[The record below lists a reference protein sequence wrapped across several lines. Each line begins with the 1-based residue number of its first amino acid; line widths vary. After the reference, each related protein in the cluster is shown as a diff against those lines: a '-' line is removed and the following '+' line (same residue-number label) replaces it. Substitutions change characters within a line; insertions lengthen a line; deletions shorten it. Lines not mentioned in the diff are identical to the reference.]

1 MRLKSI
7 EINGFK
13 SFADKIKLDFETNI
27 TAIIG
32 PNGSGKSNVADAV
45 RWVLGE
51 QSAKTLRGSKME
63 DVIFSGTDNK
73 IKKNYST
80 VSITFDNS
88 DNVIPIDFKEVTI
101 SRKLYR
107 TGESDYFINKSNVRL
122 KEVRELFLDTGV
134 GREGYSIIGQ
144 GRIEEIINGKSEDRR
159 AIFEEASGIS
169 KIKYQ
174 KNESQKKLFKAK
186 DNLTRLRDIII
197 QNENRYGFLK
207 GQSTK
212 AKKGIALLE
221 DIEKAEFSISYKD
234 YNNLNS
240 NFNKYSENLEINKE
254 ELFDINKE
262 FENVKLKISPLKEEL
277 NNITNVIEKDSA
289 ELDRINKKKND
300 ITNKKNVLIERNKFI
315 RLNNEQF
322 LKLKQEYIDNLEKI
336 NLEISEQEKK
346 ISEKNSILK
355 NYIDDK
361 NKVKNELSKS
371 KELLSSKVQ
380 ILDKFFLEKEEI
392 ENKISDLETEKR
404 ANEIITDSIKK
415 KIEEN
420 TEEVTKLNIE
430 KENIEKKLSENNSL
444 LESNN
449 QKVQNIDL
457 TIFEKRQLI
466 SELEKE
472 LISLNN
478 QVSNINNEI
487 NYKNKEI
494 IMLKNYIRNYEGY
507 GKSVQDLFKLCD
519 RETEL
524 KSMICGTLGELI
536 SVEEKY
542 KKAIDT
548 VLSSNLQG
556 IVVHNDLEAKKII
569 EKIKANKIGRL
580 NFFPISKILLKK
592 EYSSI
597 IDSDI
602 LSFANDVI
610 TCDNDY
616 RNIVDYF
623 LANTIICENM
633 DIAIKLSNK
642 FKNKF
647 RIVTLDGDVINSWG
661 SISGG
666 YKSSKNSFSIIG
678 RKQQLAKA
686 LSDIENL
693 ETNLKNNINRISE
706 VKTDLQSNKENLD
719 NLKSEKEDVKLK
731 IDSLQKLIYLN
742 EFDVRKITE
751 KIDEINNYKE
761 NHQGFTSDKEK
772 ELILY
777 KEKSILIDDEI
788 NKYNLEINK
797 LKNLVLEMEKNEIIV
812 INNLDSIERDINIL
826 DNSKNI
832 LLENKNSN
840 ESKLKLKESELIES
854 ELQLKNNLSE
864 IELIEQLNVEFNLKT
879 DELTNS
885 ISTNTHLRKKL
896 ILNNEEIS
904 KRYSELSEKSLTLE
918 KEIEKNE
925 LRISNLKEQFS
936 NLINRL
942 CDEYSLTLE
951 DCERKMELYKNEH
964 FTKEELKR
972 LKEDLR
978 KLGSFSYDS
987 IEEFEKVKN
996 ELEFQKNQEID
1007 LQNSI
1012 EDINKIILKLENTM
1026 KKTFINEF
1034 KTINENFSNIFKILF
1049 NGGEARLELE
1059 SEDIL
1064 NCGIDIIAKP
1074 VGKKMQTLSL
1084 MSGGEKSLTAVAL
1097 LFAIFET
1104 KPSPFCI
1111 LDEVDAALDDSNI
1124 LRYVEYLKNYLTETQ
1139 FIMITHRKPTM
1150 EMADMI
1156 YGVTMEQKGV
1166 SKIVS
1171 MTFNKEKK

>member
-221 DIEKAEFSISYKD
+221 NIEKAEFSISYKD

-240 NFNKYSENLEINKE
+240 NFNKYSKNLEINKE

-289 ELDRINKKKND
+289 ELDRINNKKNN

-315 RLNNEQF
+315 RLNNEQS

-336 NLEISEQEKK
+336 NLEISEQEKR

-361 NKVKNELSKS
+361 NKVKNELSKN

-404 ANEIITDSIKK
+404 DNEIITDSIKK

-449 QKVQNIDL
+449 QKVQNINL

-592 EYSSI
+592 ERSNI

-623 LANTIICENM
+623 LANTVICENM

-678 RKQQLAKA
+678 RKQQLVKA
-686 LSDIENL
+686 LLDIENL
-693 ETNLKNNINRISE
+693 ETSLKNNINRISE

-742 EFDVRKITE
+742 EFDVRKISE
-751 KIDEINNYKE
+751 KIDEIDNYKE

-788 NKYNLEINK
+788 NKYNLEINE
-797 LKNLVLEMEKNEIIV
+797 LKNLILELEKNEIIV

-854 ELQLKNNLSE
+854 ELQLKNNLAE
-864 IELIEQLNVEFNLKT
+864 IELIEQLIIEIKLKT

-885 ISTNTHLRKKL
+885 ISKNADLRKKL
-896 ILNNEEIS
+896 ILDNEEIS

-951 DCERKMELYKNEH
+951 DCERKMELYKNEQ

-972 LKEDLR
+972 LKENLR
-978 KLGSFSYDS
+978 ELGSFSYDS

-996 ELEFQKNQEID
+996 ELEFQKKQEID

-1049 NGGEARLELE
+1049 NGGEARLELD

>member
-63 DVIFSGTDNK
+63 DVIFSGTDTK

-122 KEVRELFLDTGV
+122 KEVRELFLDTGI

-221 DIEKAEFSISYKD
+221 NIEKAEFSISYKD

-240 NFNKYSENLEINKE
+240 NFNKFSENLEINKE
-254 ELFDINKE
+254 ELLDINKE

-277 NNITNVIEKDSA
+277 NNITNVIEKDST
-289 ELDRINKKKND
+289 ELDRINNKKND

-315 RLNNEQF
+315 RLNNEQS

-336 NLEISEQEKK
+336 NLEISEQEKR

-380 ILDKFFLEKEEI
+380 IQDKLFLEKEEL

-592 EYSSI
+592 ERSNI

-623 LANTIICENM
+623 LANTVICENM

-678 RKQQLAKA
+678 RKQQLAKT

-693 ETNLKNNINRISE
+693 ETNLKNNINRVSE
-706 VKTDLQSNKENLD
+706 VKTDLQSNKEKLD

-742 EFDVRKITE
+742 EFDIRKISE
-751 KIDEINNYKE
+751 KIDEIDNYKE

-797 LKNLVLEMEKNEIIV
+797 LKNLVLEMEKNEIII

-896 ILNNEEIS
+896 ILDNEEIS

-978 KLGSFSYDS
+978 ELGSFSYDS

-1049 NGGEARLELE
+1049 NGGEAKLELD

-1104 KPSPFCI
+1104 RPSPFCI

-1171 MTFNKEKK
+1171 MTFNKENE

>member
-122 KEVRELFLDTGV
+122 KEVRELFLDTGI

-221 DIEKAEFSISYKD
+221 NIEKAEFSISYKD

-240 NFNKYSENLEINKE
+240 NFNKFSENLEINKE
-254 ELFDINKE
+254 ELLDINKE

-315 RLNNEQF
+315 RLNNEQS

-336 NLEISEQEKK
+336 NIEISEQEKR

-380 ILDKFFLEKEEI
+380 IKDKLFLEKEEL

-420 TEEVTKLNIE
+420 TEELTKLNIE

-693 ETNLKNNINRISE
+693 ETSLKNNINRISD
-706 VKTDLQSNKENLD
+706 VKTDLQLNKEKLD
-719 NLKSEKEDVKLK
+719 NLKSEKEDIKLK
-731 IDSLQKLIYLN
+731 INSLQKLIYSN
-742 EFDVRKITE
+742 EFDIRKISE
-751 KIDEINNYKE
+751 KIDEIDNYKE
-761 NHQGFTSDKEK
+761 NHQGFTPDKEK

-777 KEKSILIDDEI
+777 KEKSILMDDEI
-788 NKYNLEINK
+788 NKYNLEINEI
-797 LKNLVLEMEKNEIIV
+797 KNLILELEKNEIIV

-840 ESKLKLKESELIES
+840 EGKLKLKETELIES
-854 ELQLKNNLSE
+854 DLQLKNNLSE
-864 IELIEQLNVEFNLKT
+864 IELIEQLNAKLNIKT
-879 DELTNS
+879 DELNNS
-885 ISTNTHLRKKL
+885 ISNNTNLRKKL
-896 ILNNEEIS
+896 ILDNEEVS

-936 NLINRL
+936 NLIIRL

-951 DCERKMELYKNEH
+951 DCERKMELYKNEY

-972 LKEDLR
+972 LKENLR
-978 KLGSFSYDS
+978 ELGSFSYDS

-1049 NGGEARLELE
+1049 NGGEARLELD

-1171 MTFNKEKK
+1171 MTFNKEK

>member
-221 DIEKAEFSISYKD
+221 NIEKAEFSISYKD

-289 ELDRINKKKND
+289 ELDRINNKKNN
-300 ITNKKNVLIERNKFI
+300 INNKKNVLIERNKFI
-315 RLNNEQF
+315 RLNNEQS

-346 ISEKNSILK
+346 FSEKNSILK

-361 NKVKNELSKS
+361 NKVKNELSKN

-457 TIFEKRQLI
+457 TIYEKRQLI

-592 EYSSI
+592 ERSNI

-623 LANTIICENM
+623 LANTVICENM

-693 ETNLKNNINRISE
+693 ETSLKNNINRIFE

-742 EFDVRKITE
+742 EFDVRKISE

-788 NKYNLEINK
+788 NKYNLEINE
-797 LKNLVLEMEKNEIIV
+797 LKNLVLELEKNEIIV

-854 ELQLKNNLSE
+854 ELQLKNNSSE
-864 IELIEQLNVEFNLKT
+864 IESIEQLNVEFNLKT
-879 DELTNS
+879 EELTNS
-885 ISTNTHLRKKL
+885 ISKNTDLRKKL
-896 ILNNEEIS
+896 ILDNEEIS

-972 LKEDLR
+972 LKENLR
-978 KLGSFSYDS
+978 ELGSFSYDS

-1049 NGGEARLELE
+1049 NGGEARLELD

>member
-346 ISEKNSILK
+346 FSEKNSILK

-569 EKIKANKIGRL
+569 EKIKVNKIGRL

-610 TCDNDY
+610 TCDNYY

-731 IDSLQKLIYLN
+731 IDSLQKIIYLN

-854 ELQLKNNLSE
+854 ELQLKNNSSE
-864 IELIEQLNVEFNLKT
+864 IEVIEQLIIEINLKT
-879 DELTNS
+879 DKLNNS
-885 ISTNTHLRKKL
+885 ISKNTDLRKKL
-896 ILNNEEIS
+896 ILDNEEIS

-951 DCERKMELYKNEH
+951 DCERKMELYKNKH

-978 KLGSFSYDS
+978 ELGSFSYDS

-996 ELEFQKNQEID
+996 ELEFQKKQEID

-1026 KKTFINEF
+1026 KKTFLNEF
-1034 KTINENFSNIFKILF
+1034 KSINENFSNIFKILF
-1049 NGGEARLELE
+1049 NGGEARLELD

-1064 NCGIDIIAKP
+1064 N
-1074 VGKKMQTLSL
+1074 
-1084 MSGGEKSLTAVAL
+1084 
-1097 LFAIFET
+1097 
-1104 KPSPFCI
+1104 
-1111 LDEVDAALDDSNI
+1111 
-1124 LRYVEYLKNYLTETQ
+1124 
-1139 FIMITHRKPTM
+1139 
-1150 EMADMI
+1150 
-1156 YGVTMEQKGV
+1156 
-1166 SKIVS
+1166 
-1171 MTFNKEKK
+1171 

>member
-602 LSFANDVI
+602 LSFANDII

-731 IDSLQKLIYLN
+731 IDSLQKIIYLN

-854 ELQLKNNLSE
+854 ELQLKNNSSE
-864 IELIEQLNVEFNLKT
+864 IEVIEQLIIEINLKT
-879 DELTNS
+879 DKLNNS
-885 ISTNTHLRKKL
+885 ISKNTDLRKKL
-896 ILNNEEIS
+896 ILDNEEIS

-972 LKEDLR
+972 LKENLR
-978 KLGSFSYDS
+978 ELGSFSYDS

-996 ELEFQKNQEID
+996 ELEFQKKQEID

-1026 KKTFINEF
+1026 KKTFLNEF
-1034 KTINENFSNIFKILF
+1034 KSINENFSNIFKILF
-1049 NGGEARLELE
+1049 NGGEARLELD

>member
-623 LANTIICENM
+623 LANTVICENM

-678 RKQQLAKA
+678 RKQQLAKT

-742 EFDVRKITE
+742 EFDIRKISE
-751 KIDEINNYKE
+751 KIDEIDNYKE

-854 ELQLKNNLSE
+854 ELQLKNNSSE
-864 IELIEQLNVEFNLKT
+864 IEVIEQLIIEINLKT
-879 DELTNS
+879 DKLNNS
-885 ISTNTHLRKKL
+885 ISKNTDLRKKL
-896 ILNNEEIS
+896 ILDNEEIS

-972 LKEDLR
+972 LKENLR
-978 KLGSFSYDS
+978 ELGSFSYDS

-996 ELEFQKNQEID
+996 ELEFQKKQEID

-1026 KKTFINEF
+1026 KKTFFNEF
-1034 KTINENFSNIFKILF
+1034 KSINENFSNIFKILF
-1049 NGGEARLELE
+1049 NGGEARLELD

>member
-1 MRLKSI
+1 M
-7 EINGFK
+7 
-13 SFADKIKLDFETNI
+13 
-27 TAIIG
+27 
-32 PNGSGKSNVADAV
+32 
-45 RWVLGE
+45 
-51 QSAKTLRGSKME
+51 
-63 DVIFSGTDNK
+63 
-73 IKKNYST
+73 
-80 VSITFDNS
+80 
-88 DNVIPIDFKEVTI
+88 
-101 SRKLYR
+101 
-107 TGESDYFINKSNVRL
+107 
-122 KEVRELFLDTGV
+122 
-134 GREGYSIIGQ
+134 
-144 GRIEEIINGKSEDRR
+144 
-159 AIFEEASGIS
+159 
-169 KIKYQ
+169 
-174 KNESQKKLFKAK
+174 
-186 DNLTRLRDIII
+186 
-197 QNENRYGFLK
+197 
-207 GQSTK
+207 
-212 AKKGIALLE
+212 
-221 DIEKAEFSISYKD
+221 
-234 YNNLNS
+234 
-240 NFNKYSENLEINKE
+240 
-254 ELFDINKE
+254 
-262 FENVKLKISPLKEEL
+262 
-277 NNITNVIEKDSA
+277 
-289 ELDRINKKKND
+289 
-300 ITNKKNVLIERNKFI
+300 
-315 RLNNEQF
+315 
-322 LKLKQEYIDNLEKI
+322 
-336 NLEISEQEKK
+336 
-346 ISEKNSILK
+346 
-355 NYIDDK
+355 
-361 NKVKNELSKS
+361 
-371 KELLSSKVQ
+371 SSKVQ

-623 LANTIICENM
+623 LANTIICENI

-731 IDSLQKLIYLN
+731 IDSLQKIIYLN

-854 ELQLKNNLSE
+854 ELQLKNNSSE
-864 IELIEQLNVEFNLKT
+864 IEVIEQLIIEINLKT
-879 DELTNS
+879 DKLNNS
-885 ISTNTHLRKKL
+885 ISKNTDLRKKL
-896 ILNNEEIS
+896 ILDNEEIS

-972 LKEDLR
+972 LKENLR
-978 KLGSFSYDS
+978 ELGSFSYDS

-996 ELEFQKNQEID
+996 ELEFQKKQEID

-1026 KKTFINEF
+1026 KKTFLNEF
-1034 KTINENFSNIFKILF
+1034 KSINENFSNIFKILF
-1049 NGGEARLELE
+1049 NGGEARLELD

>member
-1 MRLKSI
+1 MNILMALSQLEITGAEVYATTIADELI
-7 EINGFK
+7 ERGNKVYIVSDTLTTPTK
-13 SFADKIKLDFETNI
+13 AEYIKLEFNKRSLLKRIEHIKFLYKLIKEKDIQIVHAHSRASSWSCQVACKLAGIPLI
-27 TAIIG
+27 TTTHG
-32 PNGSGKSNVADAV
+32 
-45 RWVLGE
+45 R
-51 QSAKTLRGSKME
+51 Q
-63 DVIFSGTDNK
+63 
-73 IKKNYST
+73 
-80 VSITFDNS
+80 
-88 DNVIPIDFKEVTI
+88 PIHF
-101 SRKLYR
+101 SRKLIKAF
-107 TGESDYFINKSNVRL
+107 GDYSIAVCENIKKHMVNDIGFSENKVSVIPNPVNY
-122 KEVRELFLDTGV
+122 KKLDLEKKVNNKKIISIV
-134 GREGYSIIGQ
+134 GRL
-144 GRIEEIINGKSEDRR
+144 
-159 AIFEEASGIS
+159 SGP
-169 KIKYQ
+169 
-174 KNESQKKLFKAK
+174 
-186 DNLTRLRDIII
+186 
-197 QNENRYGFLK
+197 K
-207 GQSTK
+207 GDV
-212 AKKGIALLE
+212 AYDLLE
-221 DIEKAEFSISYKD
+221 
-234 YNNLNS
+234 
-240 NFNKYSENLEINKE
+240 
-254 ELFDINKE
+254 
-262 FENVKLKISPLKEEL
+262 
-277 NNITNVIEKDSA
+277 
-289 ELDRINKKKND
+289 
-300 ITNKKNVLIERNKFI
+300 
-315 RLNNEQF
+315 
-322 LKLKQEYIDNLEKI
+322 
-336 NLEISEQEKK
+336 
-346 ISEKNSILK
+346 ILSQ
-355 NYIDDK
+355 D
-361 NKVKNELSKS
+361 
-371 KELLSSKVQ
+371 ELLSKYK
-380 ILDKFFLEKEEI
+380 IRLIGGKELPERFLKFKEKDI
-392 ENKISDLETEKR
+392 EFIGYVLNIQEKIFESDIVIGAGRVAFEALLNKTSLIAVGETE
-404 ANEIITDSIKK
+404 
-415 KIEEN
+415 
-420 TEEVTKLNIE
+420 
-430 KENIEKKLSENNSL
+430 
-444 LESNN
+444 
-449 QKVQNIDL
+449 
-457 TIFEKRQLI
+457 
-466 SELEKE
+466 
-472 LISLNN
+472 
-478 QVSNINNEI
+478 
-487 NYKNKEI
+487 
-494 IMLKNYIRNYEGY
+494 YIG
-507 GKSVQDLFKLCD
+507 F
-519 RETEL
+519 
-524 KSMICGTLGELI
+524 I
-536 SVEEKY
+536 
-542 KKAIDT
+542 
-548 VLSSNLQG
+548 
-556 IVVHNDLEAKKII
+556 
-569 EKIKANKIGRL
+569 
-580 NFFPISKILLKK
+580 
-592 EYSSI
+592 
-597 IDSDI
+597 
-602 LSFANDVI
+602 
-610 TCDNDY
+610 
-616 RNIVDYF
+616 
-623 LANTIICENM
+623 
-633 DIAIKLSNK
+633 
-642 FKNKF
+642 
-647 RIVTLDGDVINSWG
+647 
-661 SISGG
+661 
-666 YKSSKNSFSIIG
+666 
-678 RKQQLAKA
+678 
-686 LSDIENL
+686 
-693 ETNLKNNINRISE
+693 
-706 VKTDLQSNKENLD
+706 NKENLD

-731 IDSLQKLIYLN
+731 IDSLQKIIYLN
-742 EFDVRKITE
+742 KFDVRKITE

-978 KLGSFSYDS
+978 ELGSFSYDS

-1049 NGGEARLELE
+1049 NGGEARLELD

>member
-174 KNESQKKLFKAK
+174 KNESQKKLFKSK

-221 DIEKAEFSISYKD
+221 NIEKAEFSISYKD

-289 ELDRINKKKND
+289 ELDRINNKKND
-300 ITNKKNVLIERNKFI
+300 IINKKNVLIERNKFI
-315 RLNNEQF
+315 RLNNEQS

-371 KELLSSKVQ
+371 KELLSSKIQ

-719 NLKSEKEDVKLK
+719 NLKSEKEDAKLK

-742 EFDVRKITE
+742 EFDVRKISE
-751 KIDEINNYKE
+751 KIDEIDNYKE

-777 KEKSILIDDEI
+777 KEKSILIDNEI
-788 NKYNLEINK
+788 NKYNLEINE
-797 LKNLVLEMEKNEIIV
+797 LKNLILELEKNEIIV

-840 ESKLKLKESELIES
+840 ESKLKLKELELIES

-864 IELIEQLNVEFNLKT
+864 IEMIEQLIIEINLKT
-879 DELTNS
+879 DKLNNS
-885 ISTNTHLRKKL
+885 ISKNTDLRKKL
-896 ILNNEEIS
+896 ILDNEEIS
-904 KRYSELSEKSLTLE
+904 KRYSGLSEKSLTLE

-951 DCERKMELYKNEH
+951 DCERKMELYKNEQ

-972 LKEDLR
+972 LKENLR
-978 KLGSFSYDS
+978 ELGSFSYDS

-996 ELEFQKNQEID
+996 ELEFQKKQEID

-1026 KKTFINEF
+1026 KKTFVNEF
-1034 KTINENFSNIFKILF
+1034 KIINENFSNIFKILF
-1049 NGGEARLELE
+1049 NGGEARLELD

>member
-1 MRLKSI
+1 
-7 EINGFK
+7 
-13 SFADKIKLDFETNI
+13 
-27 TAIIG
+27 
-32 PNGSGKSNVADAV
+32 
-45 RWVLGE
+45 
-51 QSAKTLRGSKME
+51 
-63 DVIFSGTDNK
+63 
-73 IKKNYST
+73 
-80 VSITFDNS
+80 
-88 DNVIPIDFKEVTI
+88 
-101 SRKLYR
+101 
-107 TGESDYFINKSNVRL
+107 
-122 KEVRELFLDTGV
+122 
-134 GREGYSIIGQ
+134 
-144 GRIEEIINGKSEDRR
+144 
-159 AIFEEASGIS
+159 
-169 KIKYQ
+169 
-174 KNESQKKLFKAK
+174 
-186 DNLTRLRDIII
+186 
-197 QNENRYGFLK
+197 
-207 GQSTK
+207 
-212 AKKGIALLE
+212 
-221 DIEKAEFSISYKD
+221 
-234 YNNLNS
+234 
-240 NFNKYSENLEINKE
+240 
-254 ELFDINKE
+254 
-262 FENVKLKISPLKEEL
+262 
-277 NNITNVIEKDSA
+277 
-289 ELDRINKKKND
+289 
-300 ITNKKNVLIERNKFI
+300 
-315 RLNNEQF
+315 
-322 LKLKQEYIDNLEKI
+322 
-336 NLEISEQEKK
+336 
-346 ISEKNSILK
+346 
-355 NYIDDK
+355 
-361 NKVKNELSKS
+361 
-371 KELLSSKVQ
+371 
-380 ILDKFFLEKEEI
+380 
-392 ENKISDLETEKR
+392 
-404 ANEIITDSIKK
+404 
-415 KIEEN
+415 
-420 TEEVTKLNIE
+420 
-430 KENIEKKLSENNSL
+430 
-444 LESNN
+444 
-449 QKVQNIDL
+449 
-457 TIFEKRQLI
+457 
-466 SELEKE
+466 
-472 LISLNN
+472 
-478 QVSNINNEI
+478 
-487 NYKNKEI
+487 
-494 IMLKNYIRNYEGY
+494 MLKNYIRNYEGY

-731 IDSLQKLIYLN
+731 IDSLQKIIYLN

-854 ELQLKNNLSE
+854 ELQLKNNSSE
-864 IELIEQLNVEFNLKT
+864 IEVIEQLIIEIDLKT
-879 DELTNS
+879 DKLNNS
-885 ISTNTHLRKKL
+885 ISKNTDLRKKL
-896 ILNNEEIS
+896 ILDNEEIS

-972 LKEDLR
+972 LKENLR
-978 KLGSFSYDS
+978 ELGSFSYDS

-996 ELEFQKNQEID
+996 ELEFQKKQEID

-1026 KKTFINEF
+1026 KKTFLNEF
-1034 KTINENFSNIFKILF
+1034 KSINENFSNIFKILF
-1049 NGGEARLELE
+1049 NGGEARLELD

-1074 VGKKMQTLSL
+1074 IGKKMQTLSL

>member
-221 DIEKAEFSISYKD
+221 NIEKAEFSISYKD

-289 ELDRINKKKND
+289 ELDRINNKKNN

-315 RLNNEQF
+315 RLNNEQS

-336 NLEISEQEKK
+336 NLEISEQEKNF
-346 ISEKNSILK
+346 SEKNSILK

-361 NKVKNELSKS
+361 NRVKNELSKN

-457 TIFEKRQLI
+457 TIYEKRQLI

-478 QVSNINNEI
+478 QVSNINNDI

-592 EYSSI
+592 ERSNI

-623 LANTIICENM
+623 LANTVICENM

-678 RKQQLAKA
+678 RKQQLVKA
-686 LSDIENL
+686 LLDIENL
-693 ETNLKNNINRISE
+693 ETSLKNNINRISE

-742 EFDVRKITE
+742 EFDVRKISE
-751 KIDEINNYKE
+751 KIDEIDNYKE

-788 NKYNLEINK
+788 NKYNLEINE
-797 LKNLVLEMEKNEIIV
+797 LKNLILELEKNEIIV

-854 ELQLKNNLSE
+854 ELQLKNNLAE
-864 IELIEQLNVEFNLKT
+864 IELIEQLIIEIKLKT

-885 ISTNTHLRKKL
+885 ISKNADLRKKL
-896 ILNNEEIS
+896 ILDNEEIS

-936 NLINRL
+936 NLIIRL

-972 LKEDLR
+972 LKENLR
-978 KLGSFSYDS
+978 ELGSFSYDS

-1049 NGGEARLELE
+1049 NGGEARLELD

>member
-122 KEVRELFLDTGV
+122 KEVRELFLDTGI

-221 DIEKAEFSISYKD
+221 NIEKAEFSISYKD

-289 ELDRINKKKND
+289 ELDRINNKKND

-315 RLNNEQF
+315 RLNNEQS

-346 ISEKNSILK
+346 FSEKNSILK

-371 KELLSSKVQ
+371 KELLNSKVQ

-449 QKVQNIDL
+449 QKVQSIDL

-592 EYSSI
+592 ERSNI

-623 LANTIICENM
+623 LANTVICENM

-693 ETNLKNNINRISE
+693 ETSLKNNINRIFE

-742 EFDVRKITE
+742 EFDVRKISE
-751 KIDEINNYKE
+751 KIDEIDNYKE

-788 NKYNLEINK
+788 NKYNLEING
-797 LKNLVLEMEKNEIIV
+797 LKNLILELEKNEIIV

-879 DELTNS
+879 DKLTNS
-885 ISTNTHLRKKL
+885 ISKNTQLRKKL
-896 ILNNEEIS
+896 ILDNEEIS

-951 DCERKMELYKNEH
+951 DCERKMELYKNEQ

-972 LKEDLR
+972 LKENLR
-978 KLGSFSYDS
+978 ELGSFSYDS

-996 ELEFQKNQEID
+996 ELEFQKKQEID

-1049 NGGEARLELE
+1049 NGGEARLELD

-1104 KPSPFCI
+1104 RPSPFCI

-1171 MTFNKEKK
+1171 MTFNKENE

>member
-32 PNGSGKSNVADAV
+32 PNGSGKSNVSDAV

-63 DVIFSGTDNK
+63 DVIFSGTDTK

-731 IDSLQKLIYLN
+731 IDSLQKIIYLN

-761 NHQGFTSDKEK
+761 NHQGFTLDKEK

-854 ELQLKNNLSE
+854 ELQLKNNSSE
-864 IELIEQLNVEFNLKT
+864 IEVIEQLIIEINLKT
-879 DELTNS
+879 DKLNNS
-885 ISTNTHLRKKL
+885 ISKNTDLRKKL
-896 ILNNEEIS
+896 ILDNEEIS

-972 LKEDLR
+972 LKENLR
-978 KLGSFSYDS
+978 ELGSFSYDS

-996 ELEFQKNQEID
+996 ELEFQKKQEID

-1026 KKTFINEF
+1026 KKTFLNEF
-1034 KTINENFSNIFKILF
+1034 KSINENFSNIFKILF
-1049 NGGEARLELE
+1049 NGGEARLELD

>member
-221 DIEKAEFSISYKD
+221 NIEKAEFSISYKD

-289 ELDRINKKKND
+289 ELDRINNKKNN

-315 RLNNEQF
+315 RLNNEQS

-346 ISEKNSILK
+346 FSEKNSILK

-361 NKVKNELSKS
+361 NKVKNELSKN

-449 QKVQNIDL
+449 QKVQNINL

-592 EYSSI
+592 ERSNI

-616 RNIVDYF
+616 KNIVDYF
-623 LANTIICENM
+623 LANTVICENM

-678 RKQQLAKA
+678 RKQQLVKA
-686 LSDIENL
+686 LLDIENL
-693 ETNLKNNINRISE
+693 ETSLKNNINRISE

-742 EFDVRKITE
+742 EFDVRKISE
-751 KIDEINNYKE
+751 KIDEIDNYKE

-788 NKYNLEINK
+788 NKYNLEINE
-797 LKNLVLEMEKNEIIV
+797 LKNLILELEKNEIIV

-854 ELQLKNNLSE
+854 ELQLKNNLAE
-864 IELIEQLNVEFNLKT
+864 IELIEQLIIEIKLKT

-885 ISTNTHLRKKL
+885 ISKNADLRKKL
-896 ILNNEEIS
+896 ILDNEEIS

-936 NLINRL
+936 NLIIRL

-972 LKEDLR
+972 LKENLR
-978 KLGSFSYDS
+978 ELGSFSYDS

-1049 NGGEARLELE
+1049 NGGEARLELD

>member
-289 ELDRINKKKND
+289 ELDRINNKKND

-355 NYIDDK
+355 NYINDK

-731 IDSLQKLIYLN
+731 IDSLQKIIYLN

-777 KEKSILIDDEI
+777 KEKSTLIDDEI

-854 ELQLKNNLSE
+854 ELQLKNNSSE
-864 IELIEQLNVEFNLKT
+864 IEVIEQLIIEINLKT
-879 DELTNS
+879 DKLNNS
-885 ISTNTHLRKKL
+885 ISKNTDLRKKL
-896 ILNNEEIS
+896 ILDNEEIS

-972 LKEDLR
+972 LKENLR
-978 KLGSFSYDS
+978 ELGSFSYDS

-996 ELEFQKNQEID
+996 ELEFQKKQEID

-1026 KKTFINEF
+1026 KKTFLNEF
-1034 KTINENFSNIFKILF
+1034 KSINENFSNIFKILF
-1049 NGGEARLELE
+1049 NGGEARLELD

>member
-731 IDSLQKLIYLN
+731 IDSLQKIIYLN

-854 ELQLKNNLSE
+854 ELQLKNNSSE
-864 IELIEQLNVEFNLKT
+864 IEVIEQLIIEINLKT
-879 DELTNS
+879 DKLNNS
-885 ISTNTHLRKKL
+885 ISKNTDLRKKL
-896 ILNNEEIS
+896 ILDNEEIS

-972 LKEDLR
+972 LKENLR
-978 KLGSFSYDS
+978 ELGSFSYDS

-996 ELEFQKNQEID
+996 ELEFQKKQEID

-1026 KKTFINEF
+1026 KKTFLNEF
-1034 KTINENFSNIFKILF
+1034 KSINENFSNIFKILF
-1049 NGGEARLELE
+1049 NGGEARLELD

-1124 LRYVEYLKNYLTETQ
+1124 LRYVEYLKNYLIETQ

>member
-32 PNGSGKSNVADAV
+32 PNGSGKSNVADAI

-122 KEVRELFLDTGV
+122 KEVRELFLDTGI

-221 DIEKAEFSISYKD
+221 NIEKAEFSISYKD

-240 NFNKYSENLEINKE
+240 NFNKYSENLENNKE

-289 ELDRINKKKND
+289 ELDRINNKKND

-478 QVSNINNEI
+478 QVSNINNEV

-693 ETNLKNNINRISE
+693 ETSLKNNINRISD
-706 VKTDLQSNKENLD
+706 VKTDLQLNKEKLD
-719 NLKSEKEDVKLK
+719 NLKSEKEDIKLK
-731 IDSLQKLIYLN
+731 INSLQKLIYSN

-751 KIDEINNYKE
+751 KIDEIDNYKE
-761 NHQGFTSDKEK
+761 NHQGFTPDKEK

-777 KEKSILIDDEI
+777 KEKSILMDDEI
-788 NKYNLEINK
+788 NKYNLEINEI
-797 LKNLVLEMEKNEIIV
+797 KNLILELEKNEIIV

-840 ESKLKLKESELIES
+840 EGKLKLKETELIES

-864 IELIEQLNVEFNLKT
+864 IELIEQLNAKLNIKT
-879 DELTNS
+879 DELNNS
-885 ISTNTHLRKKL
+885 ISNNTNLRKKL
-896 ILNNEEIS
+896 ILDNEEVS

-936 NLINRL
+936 NLIIRL

-951 DCERKMELYKNEH
+951 DCERKMELYKNEY

-972 LKEDLR
+972 LKENLR
-978 KLGSFSYDS
+978 ELGSFSYDS

-1049 NGGEARLELE
+1049 NGGEARLELD

-1171 MTFNKEKK
+1171 MIFNKEK

>member
-32 PNGSGKSNVADAV
+32 PNGSGKSNVADAI

-122 KEVRELFLDTGV
+122 KEVRELFLDTGI

-174 KNESQKKLFKAK
+174 KNESQKKLFRAK

-221 DIEKAEFSISYKD
+221 NIEKAEFSISYKD

-254 ELFDINKE
+254 EIIDINKE
-262 FENVKLKISPLKEEL
+262 FEEVKLKIAPLKEEL
-277 NNITNVIEKDSA
+277 NNITNIIEKDST
-289 ELDRINKKKND
+289 ELNKLTHKKND
-300 ITNKKNVLIERNKFI
+300 ITNKKDILIERNKFI
-315 RLNNEQF
+315 KLNNDQS
-322 LKLKQEYIDNLEKI
+322 LNLKQEYIDNLEKI
-336 NLEISEQEKK
+336 NLEISDQENK
-346 ISEKNSILK
+346 ISEKGLILK
-355 NYIDDK
+355 KYHDA
-361 NKVKNELSKS
+361 KNEVKSKLLKN
-371 KELLSSKVQ
+371 KELLDSKVQ
-380 ILDKFFLEKEEI
+380 IIDKFILEKEEI
-392 ENKISDLETEKR
+392 ENIINDLETEKR
-404 ANEIITDSIKK
+404 ANEIITDSINK

-420 TEEVTKLNIE
+420 TEEVAKLNIE
-430 KENIEKKLSENNSL
+430 KESIEKKLSENKLL
-444 LESNN
+444 LESNS

-457 TIFEKRQLI
+457 TILEKRQLI
-466 SELEKE
+466 SELENE

-478 QVSNINNEI
+478 QISNINNEI
-487 NYKNKEI
+487 NYKNKEV

-507 GKSVQDLFKLCD
+507 GKSVQDLFKLCEK
-519 RETEL
+519 ETEL

-569 EKIKANKIGRL
+569 EKIKTNKIGRL
-580 NFFPISKILLKK
+580 NFFPISKILSKK
-592 EYSSI
+592 ERSNI
-597 IDSDI
+597 TDSDI

-610 TCDNDY
+610 TCNDDY
-616 RNIVDYF
+616 RNIVNYF
-623 LANTIICENM
+623 LANTVICENM

-642 FKNKF
+642 FKNKY

-678 RKQQLAKA
+678 RKQQLENA
-686 LSDIENL
+686 LSDIKAL
-693 ETNLKNNINRISE
+693 EISLSNNQNRISE
-706 VKTDLQSNKENLD
+706 IKTDLQLNKEKLD
-719 NLKSEKEDVKLK
+719 NLKNEKENAKLK

-742 EFDVRKITE
+742 EFDISKISE
-751 KIDEINNYKE
+751 KIDEIDSYKE
-761 NHQGFTSDKEK
+761 NHQGFTPDKEK
-772 ELILY
+772 ELLIY

-788 NKYNLEINK
+788 NKYNLEINE
-797 LKNLVLEMEKNEIIV
+797 LKNFILELEKEEIVV

-826 DNSKNI
+826 GNSKNI

-840 ESKLKLKESELIES
+840 EGKLNLKETELIEF

-864 IELIEQLNVEFNLKT
+864 IELIKKLNEDLDTKIE
-879 DELTNS
+879 ELTNS
-885 ISTNTHLRKKL
+885 IGFNIDLKKKL
-896 ILNNEEIS
+896 ILDNEEIS

-925 LRISNLKEQFS
+925 LRISNLKDQFS

-942 CDEYSLTLE
+942 CDEYSLNLE
-951 DCERKMELYKNEH
+951 DCERKMELYKSEH

-978 KLGSFSYDS
+978 ELGSFSYDS
-987 IEEFEKVKN
+987 IEEFEKVKT
-996 ELEFQKNQEID
+996 ELEFQRNQEVD

-1034 KTINENFSNIFKILF
+1034 KSINENFSNIFKILF
-1049 NGGEARLELE
+1049 NGGEARLELD

-1104 KPSPFCI
+1104 RPSPFCI

-1124 LRYVEYLKNYLTETQ
+1124 LRYVEYLKNYLTEIQ

-1171 MTFNKEKK
+1171 MTFNKEKE

>member
-221 DIEKAEFSISYKD
+221 NIEKAEFSISYKD

-289 ELDRINKKKND
+289 ELDRINNKKNN

-315 RLNNEQF
+315 RLNNEQS

-346 ISEKNSILK
+346 FSEKNSILK

-361 NKVKNELSKS
+361 NKVKNELSKN

-457 TIFEKRQLI
+457 TIYENRQLI

-592 EYSSI
+592 ERSNI

-616 RNIVDYF
+616 KNIVDYF
-623 LANTIICENM
+623 LANTVICENM

-693 ETNLKNNINRISE
+693 ETSLKNNINRIFE

-788 NKYNLEINK
+788 NKYNLEING
-797 LKNLVLEMEKNEIIV
+797 LKNLILELEKNEIIV

-854 ELQLKNNLSE
+854 ELQLKNNLAE
-864 IELIEQLNVEFNLKT
+864 IELIEQLIIEIKLKT

-885 ISTNTHLRKKL
+885 ISKNADLRKKL
-896 ILNNEEIS
+896 ILDNEEIS

-951 DCERKMELYKNEH
+951 DCERKMELYKNEQ

-972 LKEDLR
+972 LKENLR
-978 KLGSFSYDS
+978 ELGSFSYDS

-996 ELEFQKNQEID
+996 ELEFQKKQEID

-1026 KKTFINEF
+1026 KKTFLNEF
-1034 KTINENFSNIFKILF
+1034 KSINENFSNIFKILF
-1049 NGGEARLELE
+1049 NGGEARLELD

>member
-45 RWVLGE
+45 IWVLGE

-592 EYSSI
+592 ERSNI

-623 LANTIICENM
+623 LANTVICENM

-678 RKQQLAKA
+678 RKQQLAKT

-742 EFDVRKITE
+742 EFDIRKISE
-751 KIDEINNYKE
+751 KIDEIDNYKE

-854 ELQLKNNLSE
+854 ELQLKNNSSE
-864 IELIEQLNVEFNLKT
+864 IEVIEQLIIEINLKT
-879 DELTNS
+879 DKLNNS
-885 ISTNTHLRKKL
+885 ISKNTDLRKKL
-896 ILNNEEIS
+896 ILDNEEIS

-972 LKEDLR
+972 LKENLR
-978 KLGSFSYDS
+978 ELGSFSYDS

-996 ELEFQKNQEID
+996 ELEFQKKQEID

-1026 KKTFINEF
+1026 KKTFLNEF
-1034 KTINENFSNIFKILF
+1034 KSINENFSNIFKILF
-1049 NGGEARLELE
+1049 NGGEARLELD

>member
-63 DVIFSGTDNK
+63 DVIFSGTDTK

-122 KEVRELFLDTGV
+122 KEVRELFLDTGI

-221 DIEKAEFSISYKD
+221 NIEKAEFSISYKD

-240 NFNKYSENLEINKE
+240 NFNKFSENLEINKE
-254 ELFDINKE
+254 ELLDINKE

-289 ELDRINKKKND
+289 ELDRINNKKND
-300 ITNKKNVLIERNKFI
+300 ITNKKDVLIERNKFI
-315 RLNNEQF
+315 RLNNEQS

-336 NLEISEQEKK
+336 NLEISEQEKR

-380 ILDKFFLEKEEI
+380 IQDKLFLEKEEL
-392 ENKISDLETEKR
+392 ENKISNLETEKR

-430 KENIEKKLSENNSL
+430 KENIEKKLFKNNSL
-444 LESNN
+444 LKSNN

-457 TIFEKRQLI
+457 TIYEKRQLI

-519 RETEL
+519 KETEL

-536 SVEEKY
+536 SVEERY
-542 KKAIDT
+542 KKAIDI

-592 EYSSI
+592 ERSNI

-623 LANTIICENM
+623 LANTVICENM

-693 ETNLKNNINRISE
+693 ETSLKNNINRISD

-719 NLKSEKEDVKLK
+719 NLKSEKEDLKLK

-777 KEKSILIDDEI
+777 KKKSIFIDDEI
-788 NKYNLEINK
+788 NKYNLEINE
-797 LKNLVLEMEKNEIIV
+797 LKNLVLEMEKNEIII

-864 IELIEQLNVEFNLKT
+864 IELIEQLIIEINLKT
-879 DELTNS
+879 DKLNNS
-885 ISTNTHLRKKL
+885 ISKNTDLRKKL
-896 ILNNEEIS
+896 ILDNEEIS

-972 LKEDLR
+972 LKENLR
-978 KLGSFSYDS
+978 ELGSFSYDS

-996 ELEFQKNQEID
+996 ELEFQKKQEID

-1026 KKTFINEF
+1026 KKTFLNEF
-1034 KTINENFSNIFKILF
+1034 KSINENFSNIFKILF
-1049 NGGEARLELE
+1049 NGGEARLELD

>member
-221 DIEKAEFSISYKD
+221 NIEKAEFSISYKD

-289 ELDRINKKKND
+289 ELDRINNKKNN

-315 RLNNEQF
+315 RLNNEQY

-346 ISEKNSILK
+346 FSEKNSILK

-361 NKVKNELSKS
+361 NKVKNELSKN

-457 TIFEKRQLI
+457 TIYEKRQLI

-592 EYSSI
+592 ERSNI

-623 LANTIICENM
+623 LANTVICENM

-693 ETNLKNNINRISE
+693 ETSLKNNINRIFE

-742 EFDVRKITE
+742 EFDVRKISE
-751 KIDEINNYKE
+751 KIDEIDNYKE

-788 NKYNLEINK
+788 NKYNLEING
-797 LKNLVLEMEKNEIIV
+797 LKNLILELEKNEIIV

-854 ELQLKNNLSE
+854 ELQLKNNLAE
-864 IELIEQLNVEFNLKT
+864 IELIEQLIIEIKLKT

-885 ISTNTHLRKKL
+885 ISKNADLRKKL
-896 ILNNEEIS
+896 ILDNEEIS

-951 DCERKMELYKNEH
+951 DCERKMELYKNEQ

-972 LKEDLR
+972 LKENLR
-978 KLGSFSYDS
+978 ELGSFSYDS

-996 ELEFQKNQEID
+996 ELEFQKKQEID

-1049 NGGEARLELE
+1049 NGGEARLELD

>member
-122 KEVRELFLDTGV
+122 KEVRELFLDTGI

-221 DIEKAEFSISYKD
+221 NIEKAEFSISYKD

-277 NNITNVIEKDSA
+277 NNIINVIEKDSA
-289 ELDRINKKKND
+289 ELDRINNKKND

-315 RLNNEQF
+315 RLNNEQS

-346 ISEKNSILK
+346 IFEKNSILK

-449 QKVQNIDL
+449 QKVQNINL

-592 EYSSI
+592 ERSNI

-616 RNIVDYF
+616 KNIVDYF
-623 LANTIICENM
+623 LANTVICENM

-678 RKQQLAKA
+678 RKQQLVKA
-686 LSDIENL
+686 LLDIENL
-693 ETNLKNNINRISE
+693 ETSLKNNINRISE

-742 EFDVRKITE
+742 EFDVRKISE
-751 KIDEINNYKE
+751 KIDEIDNYKE

-788 NKYNLEINK
+788 NKYNLEINE
-797 LKNLVLEMEKNEIIV
+797 LKNLILELEKNEIIV

-854 ELQLKNNLSE
+854 ELQLKNNLAE
-864 IELIEQLNVEFNLKT
+864 IELIEQLIIEIKLKT

-885 ISTNTHLRKKL
+885 ISKNADLRKKL
-896 ILNNEEIS
+896 ILDNEEIS

-936 NLINRL
+936 NLIIRL

-972 LKEDLR
+972 LKENLR
-978 KLGSFSYDS
+978 ELGSFSYDS

-1049 NGGEARLELE
+1049 NGGEARLELD

>member
-122 KEVRELFLDTGV
+122 KEVRELFLDTGI

-221 DIEKAEFSISYKD
+221 NIEKAEFSISYKD

-289 ELDRINKKKND
+289 ELDRINNKKND

-478 QVSNINNEI
+478 QVSNINNEV

-693 ETNLKNNINRISE
+693 ETSLKNNINRISD
-706 VKTDLQSNKENLD
+706 VKTDLQLNKEKLD
-719 NLKSEKEDVKLK
+719 NLKSEKEDIKLK
-731 IDSLQKLIYLN
+731 INSLQKLIYSN

-751 KIDEINNYKE
+751 KIDEIDNYKE
-761 NHQGFTSDKEK
+761 NHQGFTPDKEK

-777 KEKSILIDDEI
+777 KEKSILMDDEI
-788 NKYNLEINK
+788 NKYNLEINEI
-797 LKNLVLEMEKNEIIV
+797 KNLILELEKNEIIV

-840 ESKLKLKESELIES
+840 EGKLKLKETELIES

-864 IELIEQLNVEFNLKT
+864 IELIEQLNAKLNIKT
-879 DELTNS
+879 DELNNS
-885 ISTNTHLRKKL
+885 ISNNTNLRKKL
-896 ILNNEEIS
+896 ILDNEEVS

-936 NLINRL
+936 NLIIRL

-951 DCERKMELYKNEH
+951 DCERKMELYKNEY
-964 FTKEELKR
+964 FTKEELKM
-972 LKEDLR
+972 LKENLR
-978 KLGSFSYDS
+978 ELGSFSYDS

-1049 NGGEARLELE
+1049 NGGEARLELD

-1171 MTFNKEKK
+1171 MIFNKEK

>member
-346 ISEKNSILK
+346 FSEKNSILK

-731 IDSLQKLIYLN
+731 IDSLQKIIYLN

-854 ELQLKNNLSE
+854 KLQLKNNSSE
-864 IELIEQLNVEFNLKT
+864 IEVIEQLIIEINLKT
-879 DELTNS
+879 DKLNNS
-885 ISTNTHLRKKL
+885 ISKNTDLRKKL
-896 ILNNEEIS
+896 ILDNEEIS

-972 LKEDLR
+972 LKENLR
-978 KLGSFSYDS
+978 ELGSFSYDS

-996 ELEFQKNQEID
+996 ELEFQKKQEID

-1026 KKTFINEF
+1026 KKTFLNEF
-1034 KTINENFSNIFKILF
+1034 KSINENFSNIFKILF
-1049 NGGEARLELE
+1049 NGGEARLELD

>member
-32 PNGSGKSNVADAV
+32 PNGSGKSNVADAI

-122 KEVRELFLDTGV
+122 KEVRELFLDTGI

-174 KNESQKKLFKAK
+174 KNESQKKLFRAK

-212 AKKGIALLE
+212 AKKGIALLG

-336 NLEISEQEKK
+336 NFEISEQEKR

-371 KELLSSKVQ
+371 RELLSSKVQ

-592 EYSSI
+592 ERSSI

-693 ETNLKNNINRISE
+693 ETSLKNNINRISD

-731 IDSLQKLIYLN
+731 IDSLQKIIYLN

-777 KEKSILIDDEI
+777 KEKSIIIDDEI

-854 ELQLKNNLSE
+854 ELQLKNNSSE
-864 IELIEQLNVEFNLKT
+864 IEVIEQLIIEINLKT
-879 DELTNS
+879 DKLNNS
-885 ISTNTHLRKKL
+885 ISKNTHLRKKL

-904 KRYSELSEKSLTLE
+904 KRYSELSEKSLNIE

-978 KLGSFSYDS
+978 ELGSFSYDS

-996 ELEFQKNQEID
+996 ELEFQKKQEID

-1026 KKTFINEF
+1026 KKTFLNEF
-1034 KTINENFSNIFKILF
+1034 KSINENFSNIFKILF
-1049 NGGEARLELE
+1049 NGGEARLELD

>member
-63 DVIFSGTDNK
+63 DVIFSGTDTK

-122 KEVRELFLDTGV
+122 KEVRELFLDTGI

-221 DIEKAEFSISYKD
+221 NIEKAEFSISYKD

-240 NFNKYSENLEINKE
+240 NFNKFSENLEINKE
-254 ELFDINKE
+254 ELLDINKE

-392 ENKISDLETEKR
+392 ENKISGLETEKR

-647 RIVTLDGDVINSWG
+647 RIVTIDGDVINSWG

-693 ETNLKNNINRISE
+693 ETSLKNNINRISD

-719 NLKSEKEDVKLK
+719 NLKSEKEDLKLK

-854 ELQLKNNLSE
+854 ELQLKNNSSE
-864 IELIEQLNVEFNLKT
+864 IEVIEQLIIEINLKT
-879 DELTNS
+879 DKLNNS
-885 ISTNTHLRKKL
+885 ISKNTDLRKKL
-896 ILNNEEIS
+896 ILDNEEIS
-904 KRYSELSEKSLTLE
+904 KRYSELSGKSLTLE

-972 LKEDLR
+972 LKENLR
-978 KLGSFSYDS
+978 ELGSFSYDS

-1049 NGGEARLELE
+1049 NGGEARLELD

>member
-174 KNESQKKLFKAK
+174 KNESQKKLFKSK

-478 QVSNINNEI
+478 QVSNINNEM

-524 KSMICGTLGELI
+524 KSMICGILGELI

-592 EYSSI
+592 ERSSI

-647 RIVTLDGDVINSWG
+647 RIVTIDGDVINSWG

-678 RKQQLAKA
+678 RKQQLVKA

-693 ETNLKNNINRISE
+693 ETSLKNNINRISD

-719 NLKSEKEDVKLK
+719 NLKSEKEDLKLK

-761 NHQGFTSDKEK
+761 DHQGFTSDKEK

-854 ELQLKNNLSE
+854 ELQLKNNSSE
-864 IELIEQLNVEFNLKT
+864 IEVIEQLIIEINLKT
-879 DELTNS
+879 DKLNNS
-885 ISTNTHLRKKL
+885 ISKNTHLRKKL

-918 KEIEKNE
+918 KEIEKYTT
-925 LRISNLKEQFS
+925 EQLS
-936 NLINRL
+936 
-942 CDEYSLTLE
+942 
-951 DCERKMELYKNEH
+951 KNG
-964 FTKEELKR
+964 R
-972 LKEDLR
+972 
-978 KLGSFSYDS
+978 S
-987 IEEFEKVKN
+987 
-996 ELEFQKNQEID
+996 
-1007 LQNSI
+1007 
-1012 EDINKIILKLENTM
+1012 
-1026 KKTFINEF
+1026 
-1034 KTINENFSNIFKILF
+1034 
-1049 NGGEARLELE
+1049 
-1059 SEDIL
+1059 
-1064 NCGIDIIAKP
+1064 
-1074 VGKKMQTLSL
+1074 
-1084 MSGGEKSLTAVAL
+1084 
-1097 LFAIFET
+1097 
-1104 KPSPFCI
+1104 
-1111 LDEVDAALDDSNI
+1111 
-1124 LRYVEYLKNYLTETQ
+1124 
-1139 FIMITHRKPTM
+1139 
-1150 EMADMI
+1150 
-1156 YGVTMEQKGV
+1156 
-1166 SKIVS
+1166 
-1171 MTFNKEKK
+1171 